1 MQNIEIVSQIQYDTP
16 WKLFDT
22 YRAGLNVAS
31 IKKQQIPL

>member
-1 MQNIEIVSQIQYDTP
+1 MQNVEIVSQIQYDTP